1 MKRIS
6 LLLILSL
13 NFFLLPAAKQE
24 ISLDSIISGTFRSAS
39 IPEIK
44 SMQDGRYYTCIDESG
59 QQIIQYS
66 YLTGKQEVVILD
78 IHNLKGVTPK
88 KIVGY
93 AFSLTEKRMI
103 VWGEKDPIYRRSYT
117 TEYYVYDVKRN
128 FMEVLSENG
137 AQRDAKFSPDGRS
150 IAFSR
155 GNNLFIKRLDYGTE
169 IPVTTDGSENAIING
184 VPDWVYEEEF
194 EETCAFDWSPD
205 SKFLAYVKFNEKEVP
220 DYSFPL
226 FGAIRSKQNQNTY
239 YPGYYAYKYPSAGNV
254 NSSVSVYAFNL
265 QTRSAKKMNVP
276 VSEEDYIPRIRF
288 TRNNSQLAIM
298 TLNRAQNVFKMY
310 FANPKSAQCKL
321 ALTDESEKYVEPMY
335 DAIQFSTKH
344 FTYVSEKDGYR
355 HLYLYGANGG
365 QQKQLTSGKWDLTK
379 YLGCDT
385 INNVYYYQS
394 TEEGPTQRSIYRI
407 DLKGKKFKI
416 SAKSGVNEG
425 SFNVD
430 YSYYVQTWSDIK
442 TPQEYSICNAFGE
455 MVRPLENNKGLRSLL
470 SKSKYTD
477 KTFISVPAADGE
489 MLNGW
494 MLEPS
499 DFDKNK
505 KYPVLQIQYSGP
517 NSQSALD
524 KFDFGWEYYL
534 AEKGYIVV
542 CVDGRGTGGR
552 GEAFRKSTWCNLG
565 IFETE
570 DQVATANY
578 LKKQS
583 YVDGS
588 RIGIWGWSYG
598 GYISLMSMTDASGVF
613 KAGIAIGPVCDW
625 RYYNTIY
632 TERYMRTPKENKPGY
647 DAGSPLLRAAN
658 LKGRLLLVHGMID
671 DNVRV
676 NQSMDMTEALI
687 QAGVQFDMQLYPTSN
702 HSMIGKTYQ
711 LHLYNRLVDFVLR
724 NL

>member
-44 SMQDGRYYTCIDESG
+44 SMQDGRYYTCIDENG

-66 YLTGKQEVVILD
+66 YLTGKQEAVILD
-78 IHNLKGVTPK
+78 IHNLKGVAPK

-93 AFSLTEKRMI
+93 AFSPTEKRMI

-407 DLKGKKFKI
+407 DQKGKKFKI

-425 SFNVD
+425 SFNAD

-470 SKSKYTD
+470 SKSKYAD

-552 GEAFRKSTWCNLG
+552 GEDFRKSTWCNLG

>member
-13 NFFLLPAAKQE
+13 NFFLLSAAKQE
-24 ISLDSIISGTFRSAS
+24 ISLDSIISGTFRSVS
-39 IPEIK
+39 IPEIR

-59 QQIIQYS
+59 KQIIQYS
-66 YLTGKQEVVILD
+66 YLTGKQEAVILD
-78 IHNLKGVTPK
+78 INNLKGVAPRR
-88 KIVGY
+88 IIGY
-93 AFSLTEKRMI
+93 VFDFTENKMI
-103 VWGEKDPIYRRSYT
+103 VWGERNPIHRRSYT
-117 TEYYVYDVKRN
+117 TEYYVYNIRRN

-137 AQRDAKFSPDGRS
+137 AQRNAKFSPDGRS
-150 IAFSR
+150 IAFVR

-169 IPVTTDGSENAIING
+169 IPVTTDGCENAVING

-226 FGAIRSKQNQNTY
+226 FGAIRSKQNQNMY
-239 YPGYYAYKYPSAGNV
+239 YPGYYTYKYPSAGDV

-265 QTRSAKKMNVP
+265 QTRSAKMMNLP

-288 TRNNSQLAIM
+288 TRNNTQLAVM

-310 FANPKSAQCKL
+310 FANPKSTQCKL
-321 ALTDESEKYVEPMY
+321 VLTDESEKYVEPMY

-365 QQKQLTSGKWDLTK
+365 LQKQLTSGKWDLTK

-430 YSYYVQTWSDIK
+430 YSYYVQTWSDIN

-455 MVRPLENNKGLRSLL
+455 MVRPLENNKRLRSLL
-470 SKSKYTD
+470 SKSNYAD

-494 MLEPS
+494 MLKPS

-517 NSQSALD
+517 DSQSALD

-534 AEKGYIVV
+534 AEKGYILT
-542 CVDGRGTGGR
+542 CVDGRSTGGR

-598 GYISLMSMTDASGVF
+598 GYISLMCMTDTSSVF

-632 TERYMRTPKENKPGY
+632 TERYMRTPKENKSGY

-658 LKGRLLLVHGMID
+658 LKGRLLLVHGMTD

>member
-44 SMQDGRYYTCIDESG
+44 SMQDGRYYTCIDENG

-66 YLTGKQEVVILD
+66 YLTGKQEAVILD
-78 IHNLKGVTPK
+78 IHNLKGVAPK

-93 AFSLTEKRMI
+93 AFSPTEKRMI

-407 DLKGKKFKI
+407 DQKGKKFKI

-425 SFNVD
+425 SFNAD

-552 GEAFRKSTWCNLG
+552 GEDFRKSTWCNLG

-578 LKKQS
+578 LKEQS

-676 NQSMDMTEALI
+676 NQSMDMTEASI

>member
-13 NFFLLPAAKQE
+13 NFFLLSAAKQE
-24 ISLDSIISGTFRSAS
+24 ITLDSIISGTFHSAS

-66 YLTGKQEVVILD
+66 YLTGKQEAVILD
-78 IHNLKGVTPK
+78 IHNLKGVAPK

-93 AFSLTEKRMI
+93 AFSPTEKRMI

-407 DLKGKKFKI
+407 DQKGKKFKI

>member
-1 MKRIS
+1 
-6 LLLILSL
+6 
-13 NFFLLPAAKQE
+13 
-24 ISLDSIISGTFRSAS
+24 
-39 IPEIK
+39 
-44 SMQDGRYYTCIDESG
+44 
-59 QQIIQYS
+59 
-66 YLTGKQEVVILD
+66 
-78 IHNLKGVTPK
+78 
-88 KIVGY
+88 
-93 AFSLTEKRMI
+93 
-103 VWGEKDPIYRRSYT
+103 
-117 TEYYVYDVKRN
+117 
-128 FMEVLSENG
+128 
-137 AQRDAKFSPDGRS
+137 
-150 IAFSR
+150 
-155 GNNLFIKRLDYGTE
+155 
-169 IPVTTDGSENAIING
+169 
-184 VPDWVYEEEF
+184 
-194 EETCAFDWSPD
+194 
-205 SKFLAYVKFNEKEVP
+205 
-220 DYSFPL
+220 
-226 FGAIRSKQNQNTY
+226 
-239 YPGYYAYKYPSAGNV
+239 
-254 NSSVSVYAFNL
+254 
-265 QTRSAKKMNVP
+265 
-276 VSEEDYIPRIRF
+276 
-288 TRNNSQLAIM
+288 
-298 TLNRAQNVFKMY
+298 
-310 FANPKSAQCKL
+310 
-321 ALTDESEKYVEPMY
+321 
-335 DAIQFSTKH
+335 
-344 FTYVSEKDGYR
+344 
-355 HLYLYGANGG
+355 
-365 QQKQLTSGKWDLTK
+365 
-379 YLGCDT
+379 
-385 INNVYYYQS
+385 
-394 TEEGPTQRSIYRI
+394 
-407 DLKGKKFKI
+407 KGKKFKI

-470 SKSKYTD
+470 SKSKYAD

-552 GEAFRKSTWCNLG
+552 GEDFRKSTWCNLG

-632 TERYMRTPKENKPGY
+632 TERYMRTPKENKSGY
-647 DAGSPLLRAAN
+647 DAGSPLLRAVN

>member
-1 MKRIS
+1 
-6 LLLILSL
+6 
-13 NFFLLPAAKQE
+13 
-24 ISLDSIISGTFRSAS
+24 
-39 IPEIK
+39 
-44 SMQDGRYYTCIDESG
+44 
-59 QQIIQYS
+59 
-66 YLTGKQEVVILD
+66 
-78 IHNLKGVTPK
+78 
-88 KIVGY
+88 
-93 AFSLTEKRMI
+93 
-103 VWGEKDPIYRRSYT
+103 
-117 TEYYVYDVKRN
+117 
-128 FMEVLSENG
+128 
-137 AQRDAKFSPDGRS
+137 
-150 IAFSR
+150 
-155 GNNLFIKRLDYGTE
+155 
-169 IPVTTDGSENAIING
+169 
-184 VPDWVYEEEF
+184 
-194 EETCAFDWSPD
+194 
-205 SKFLAYVKFNEKEVP
+205 
-220 DYSFPL
+220 
-226 FGAIRSKQNQNTY
+226 
-239 YPGYYAYKYPSAGNV
+239 
-254 NSSVSVYAFNL
+254 
-265 QTRSAKKMNVP
+265 
-276 VSEEDYIPRIRF
+276 
-288 TRNNSQLAIM
+288 
-298 TLNRAQNVFKMY
+298 
-310 FANPKSAQCKL
+310 
-321 ALTDESEKYVEPMY
+321 
-335 DAIQFSTKH
+335 
-344 FTYVSEKDGYR
+344 
-355 HLYLYGANGG
+355 
-365 QQKQLTSGKWDLTK
+365 LTSGKWDLTK

-552 GEAFRKSTWCNLG
+552 GEDFRKSTWCNLG

>member
-44 SMQDGRYYTCIDESG
+44 SMQDGRYYTCIDENG

-66 YLTGKQEVVILD
+66 YLTGKQEAVILD
-78 IHNLKGVTPK
+78 IHNLKGVAPK

-93 AFSLTEKRMI
+93 AFSPTEKRMI